1 MKKQYIFTT
10 VICSIVAFF
19 FSQSLVAQEDKS
31 QGMVQYQMRIYSP
44 PIFNRLSENA
54 QNKLPDSVTDIIH
67 VYFGGNWV
75 RYEDTTIYAKQKK
88 VGEVAYKSSEAGWLV
103 NYLSG
108 EWFLMHQF
116 DGRIYYGQENI
127 KSNSWRFTVSLK
139 DHYDGPTT
147 KYQRQI
153 YKIND
158 AKALKITEETK
169 TILGYKCKKA
179 IYSTGISSVDGSGDK
194 GEIVLWFTDEV
205 KNHASPIPQNII
217 DGMVLEASFHRITY
231 KATDIKYFTPNKEK
245 LAIPID
251 GTKLSIEEEEKKT
264 VKYIGKM

>member
-1 MKKQYIFTT
+1 MKKNHFFT
-10 VICSIVAFF
+10 SILLTILAFL
-19 FSQSLVAQEDKS
+19 SCQMLVAQEDKS
-31 QGMVQYQMRIYSP
+31 QGMVEYQMRIYSP

-54 QNKLPDSVTDIIH
+54 QNKLPDSITDIIH

-75 RYEDTTIYAKQKK
+75 RYEDTTLYAKQKK
-88 VGEVAYKSSEAGWLV
+88 EGEIAYKSSEAGWLV

-116 DGRIYYGQENI
+116 DGKIYYGQENI

-153 YKIND
+153 YKMND
-158 AKALKITEETK
+158 AKELKITEETK
-169 TILGYKCKKA
+169 MILGHKCKKA
-179 IYSTGISSVDGSGDK
+179 VYSTGISSVDGSGDK
-194 GEIVLWFTDEV
+194 GEIVVWFTDEL

-217 DGMVLEASFHRITY
+217 DGAVLEATFHRITY
-231 KATDIKYFTPNKEK
+231 KATDIKYFVPNREK
-245 LAIPID
+245 LAIPVD
-251 GTKLSIEEEEKKT
+251 GTKLTVDEEEKMT
-264 VKYIGKM
+264 VRYISKK

>member
-10 VICSIVAFF
+10 VICFITAFF

-31 QGMVQYQMRIYSP
+31 QGMIEYQMRIYSP

-54 QNKLPDSVTDIIH
+54 QNKLPDSVMDIIH
-67 VYFGGNWV
+67 VYFDGNWV

-103 NYLSG
+103 NYISG

-116 DGRIYYGQENI
+116 DGKIYYGQENI

-147 KYQRQI
+147 KYERQI

-158 AKALKITEETK
+158 AKALKITDETK

-231 KATDIKYFTPNKEK
+231 KATDVKYFTPNKEK